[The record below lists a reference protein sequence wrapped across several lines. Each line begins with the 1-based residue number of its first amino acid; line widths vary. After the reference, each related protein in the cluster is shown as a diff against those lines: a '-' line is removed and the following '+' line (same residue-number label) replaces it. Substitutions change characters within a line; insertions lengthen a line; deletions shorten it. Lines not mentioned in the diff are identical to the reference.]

1 MGASGRIRP
10 DVFLIMCVW
19 ERWSEAGLGAQC
31 FIEILIVLRFRSEG
45 KSWSNALPIGQQ
57 GMWFKIGCSKYRQ
70 RVGVEL
76 HGSVGFGGAVC
87 KTTNKKHPNC
97 DRSDVWVLCKGI
109 EPLFRDWE
117 SLVLAVRR
125 TEQDYFRG
133 AKIGKKFFVPN
144 FDSVFLWV
152 NVNRGEIKGVLLR
165 IGGVRELVGWE
176 NGLMKRVHWV

>member
-19 ERWSEAGLGAQC
+19 GRWSDAGLGAQC
-31 FIEILIVLRFRSEG
+31 FIEIFIVLRFRSEG
-45 KSWSNALPIGQQ
+45 EGRGNALPIAN
-57 GMWFKIGCSKYRQ
+57 KGCN
-70 RVGVEL
+70 VGRDVESADRGL
-76 HGSVGFGGAVC
+76 EWSCTDRLVWVVRYA
-87 KTTNKKHPNC
+87 KPQIKKHPNC
-97 DRSDVWVLCKGI
+97 DHSDVWVLCKGI

-125 TEQDYFRG
+125 TEQDYFCG